1 MTDET
6 EHKEAAII
14 RRVFAPGAVYGHAEN
29 VLHRLAHLKLRLSHD
44 EAVDQLHREVTDPE

>member
-6 EHKEAAII
+6 ERKEAAII